1 MLKHVRKLWFK
12 SYARYISDFVF
23 NAHEIY
29 MYNKLNS
36 ESLVVGKSARTPR
49 PNRHLSSHYSAS
61 TSTRLA
67 FSPENSNCER
77 QSQENTQRK
86 FPAASLLEH
95 IAGISMCHQHQRPRH
110 RRSNSYL
117 SVTPTLFPTYRPQSK
132 DGSPRT
138 SFRKQN

>member
-1 MLKHVRKLWFK
+1 MLKHIYNLWFK
-12 SYARYISDFVF
+12 SYAGQIFDFL
-23 NAHEIY
+23 NAHGIY
-29 MYNKLNS
+29 VYNKLCS
-36 ESLVVGKSARTPR
+36 KSPVVGKSVKAPR
-49 PNRHLSSHYSAS
+49 NRHLSSHYSAS

-77 QSQENTQRK
+77 QSQENTRRK

-95 IAGISMCHQHQRPRH
+95 ITGISMCHQHQRPHH

-117 SVTPTLFPTYRPQSK
+117 SVTPTPFPTYRPQSR